1 MKHHTPSHPLRLLT
15 LLLWIPA
22 FAFLLPYGI
31 LTEEICPTLAIA
43 PMTFSAALATLHLAG
58 KAKSRPANILA
69 DLFLGLFLLGALIP
83 GWVSMASVHGRYGWR
98 GWQMGTTMV
107 GTYGTVPVMV
117 SFGVH
122 AYCFFREL
130 YYACRAPTKTCP
142 HCHGTLGRTPKRS
155 VYASVPGDNDDVA
168 VPEMAEEGDSND
180 SKESFHSSQGRI
192 VLADEEPRPSS
203 SKSPR
208 PSTDDETARLV

>member
-31 LTEEICPTLAIA
+31 ITEEICPTLAIA
-43 PMTFSAALATLHLAG
+43 PMTFSAATATVHLAG
-58 KAKSRPANILA
+58 KAKSRPANILL
-69 DLFLGLFLLGALIP
+69 DLFVALFLLGALIP
-83 GWVSMASVHGRYGWR
+83 GWVLMASAHGRYGWR
-98 GWQMGTTMV
+98 GWPMGTTMV

-117 SFGVH
+117 SFGIH
-122 AYCFFREL
+122 AYYFFREL

-142 HCHGTLGRTPKRS
+142 HCHGSLGRTPKRS
-155 VYASVPGDNDDVA
+155 VYASVPGGDDVT

-192 VLADEEPRPSS
+192 ILADEEPRPSS

>member
-31 LTEEICPTLAIA
+31 LTEELCPTLAIA

-69 DLFLGLFLLGALIP
+69 DLFVALFLLGALIP
-83 GWVSMASVHGRYGWR
+83 GWVSMASVHGG
-98 GWQMGTTMV
+98 
-107 GTYGTVPVMV
+107 
-117 SFGVH
+117 GVH

-142 HCHGTLGRTPKRS
+142 HCHGSLGRTPKRS

-168 VPEMAEEGDSND
+168 VPEMAEEGDSNE

>member
-1 MKHHTPSHPLRLLT
+1 MKHHTPSHPIRLLT

-31 LTEEICPTLAIA
+31 ITEEICPTLAIA
-43 PMTFSAALATLHLAG
+43 PMTFSAAIATLHLAG
-58 KAKSRPANILA
+58 KAKSRPANILL
-69 DLFLGLFLLGALIP
+69 DLFVALFLLGALIP
-83 GWVSMASVHGRYGWR
+83 GWVSMASEHGRYGWR
-98 GWQMGTTMV
+98 GLPMGTTMV

-117 SFGVH
+117 SFGIH
-122 AYCFFREL
+122 AYYFFREL

-142 HCHGTLGRTPKRS
+142 HCHGSLGRTPKRS
-155 VYASVPGDNDDVA
+155 VYASVPGGDDVA
-168 VPEMAEEGDSND
+168 VPEMAKEGDSND

-192 VLADEEPRPSS
+192 ILADEEPRPSS